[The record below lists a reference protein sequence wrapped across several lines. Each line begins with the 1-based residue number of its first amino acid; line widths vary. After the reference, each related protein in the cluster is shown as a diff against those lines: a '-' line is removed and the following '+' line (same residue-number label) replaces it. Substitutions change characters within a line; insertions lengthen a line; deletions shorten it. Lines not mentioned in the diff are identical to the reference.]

1 MDIAAWLLSLGL
13 QQYEPAFRENDIE
26 ADTLPHLTADDLVAL
41 GVISIGHRRKLLAAI
56 DALRA
61 RSDTAAISTTRSM
74 AAVPG
79 PAPPP
84 AEAERRQLTV
94 MFVDVVGST
103 ALAGRLD
110 PEDMR
115 EVIGTYHRCVA
126 ETVGRYGGFVAKY
139 MGDGVLVYFG
149 WPQADEADPERAVR
163 AALATLEK
171 VGQAAPAGE
180 RLVARIGIASGLA
193 VVGDLLGA
201 GAAQEQTVIGETPN
215 LAARL
220 QSLADPGSAVID
232 AQTRRRIGGLFECRE
247 LGEFRLKGLS
257 GAVCA
262 WEVLGEAMVESRFA
276 AMHGASLPPLVGRD
290 DELELLLRRWQQ
302 AKDGEGQ
309 VVLISGDPGIGK
321 SRLIAALEE
330 RVAGEAHLRLKYFC
344 SPHHLDSALQ
354 PIIARWQN
362 DAGFVRSESADAR
375 LDKLEALLLPLGA
388 TREEVTLIAEL
399 LGVPS
404 GERYPLLALSP
415 ERKKEQTFGALNRIL
430 DERARRSPVLIL
442 FEDAHWADPSSLELL
457 DRLIMRLASLPVMV
471 IISFRPEFHASWV
484 GQASVT
490 LMALSR
496 LGPRQATTL
505 ASQVVVG
512 QSIPAG
518 MLERIVAQTDGIPL
532 FIEELTKAVL
542 ERASQPAI
550 VGSALSVPS
559 TLQASLMARL
569 DRLPSAKQVAQ
580 VGAVIGREFSHELLA
595 SVAEIA
601 EAVLMQGLDELVSA
615 GLAFRRGTPPEA
627 TYSFKHALVQDAAY
641 VSLLR
646 RTRQK
651 LHSRI
656 AKVLEERWPEVVETQ
671 PEILAHHF
679 TQAGSMERAADYW
692 QRAGERAFRRSA
704 AAEATG
710 HLAKS
715 IEFLRTLPEDRAQA
729 ERELHLQTMLGQA
742 CIARHGY
749 AASETAAAFARA
761 RDLVEAVGDVSQQ
774 FPVLYGF
781 WAVQYVRMAVREQ
794 QNLAGHIL
802 ALAEQHPD
810 PERLC
815 VAHRICG
822 ATNEMMGE
830 LPAAREH
837 LEQAIALYDPQRHG
851 FTAFTFGQD
860 LGVAVLSH
868 LVWVLWLLGYPDQ
881 ASRRQAEA
889 LALARSVGHKNTQ
902 GFALMYSAMA
912 GAYGHDLGVAAD
924 HSASL
929 LELAREQKFD
939 LWRAGATVVKGWAMA
954 RQGHGAV
961 GIAAIER
968 GLAEWTDSGAE
979 RMRPFFLSLLADAC
993 ALSGDV
999 RRALGELDEA
1009 IAAVERTGQCWPDAE
1024 LHRLRGQFLT
1034 ALPDGGRPG
1043 EASAALQRAI
1053 QIAQRQSAKSWELRA
1068 ATTLAR
1074 LWREQGKQA
1083 DARDLLAPVYA
1094 WFTEGFATPDL
1105 KEAKAMLDTLR

>member
-26 ADTLPHLTADDLVAL
+26 ADTLPQLTADDLVAL

-56 DALRA
+56 AALRA
-61 RSDTAAISTTRSM
+61 TSDTAVTSTTRSL
-74 AAVPG
+74 AAISGAATPL
-79 PAPPP
+79 PD
-84 AEAERRQLTV
+84 AERRQLTV
-94 MFVDVVGST
+94 MFVDAVGST
-103 ALAGRLD
+103 ALAARLD

-149 WPQADEADPERAVR
+149 WPQADEADAERAVR
-163 AALATLEK
+163 AALATLEE

-180 RLVARIGIASGLA
+180 RVTARIGIASGLA

-220 QSLADPGSAVID
+220 QSLADPGCALID
-232 AQTRRRIGGLFECRE
+232 AETRRRIGGLFEYRE
-247 LGEFRLKGLS
+247 LGDFDLKGLP
-257 GAVCA
+257 GPVRA
-262 WEVLGEAMVESRFA
+262 WLVLGEALVESRFA
-276 AMHGASLPPLVGRD
+276 AMHAASLSPLVGRD
-290 DELELLLRRWQQ
+290 DELGLLLRRWQQ

-309 VVLISGDPGIGK
+309 VVLISGEPGIGK

-330 RVAGEAHLRLKYFC
+330 RVAGEAHLKLKYFC
-344 SPHHLDSALQ
+344 SPHHRDSALQ

-362 DAGFVRSESADAR
+362 DAGFVRSESAGAR

-388 TREEVTLIAEL
+388 TLEEVALVAEL
-399 LGVPS
+399 LSVPG
-404 GERYPLLALSP
+404 GERYPPLALSP

-430 DERARRSPVLIL
+430 DEKARRSPVLIL

-457 DRLIMRLASLPVMV
+457 DRLIMRLAALPVMV
-471 IISFRPEFHASWV
+471 IISFRPEFQAPWV
-484 GQASVT
+484 GQTSVT
-490 LMALSR
+490 LIALSR
-496 LGPRQATTL
+496 LGNRQATAL

-512 QSIPAG
+512 QALPAG
-518 MLERIVAQTDGIPL
+518 MLERIVAQTDGVPL

-542 ERASQPAI
+542 ERASQPDIA
-550 VGSALSVPS
+550 GSLSVPS
-559 TLQASLMARL
+559 TLQASLVARL
-569 DRLPSAKQVAQ
+569 DRLPFAKQAAQ
-580 VGAVIGREFSHELLA
+580 IGAVIGREFSHELLA
-595 SVAEIA
+595 AVARIP
-601 EAVLMQGLDELVSA
+601 EAALTQGLDQLVSA
-615 GLAFRRGTPPEA
+615 GLAFRRGTSAEA

-646 RTRQK
+646 STRQK

-656 AKVLEERWPEVVETQ
+656 AKVLEERWPDVVETQ
-671 PEILAHHF
+671 PELLAHHF
-679 TQAGSMERAADYW
+679 TQAGLMERAVDYW

-715 IEFLRTLPEDRAQA
+715 IELLRTLPEDRAQA

-761 RDLVEAVGDVSQQ
+761 RDLVEAIGDVSQQ

-794 QNLAGHIL
+794 QNLARHIL

-822 ATNEMMGE
+822 ATNEMTGE

-837 LEQAIALYDPQRHG
+837 LEQAIALYDPERHG
-851 FTAFTFGQD
+851 STAFTFGQD

-889 LALARSVGHKNTQ
+889 LALARRVGHKNTL

-912 GAYGHDLGVAAD
+912 GAYGHNAGVAAE

-939 LWRAGATVVKGWAMA
+939 LWRAGATVVNGWATA

-968 GLAEWTDSGAE
+968 GLAEWTGSGAE
-979 RMRPFFLSLLADAC
+979 WMRPFFLSLLADAC

-999 RRALGELDEA
+999 LRALGELDEA
-1009 IAAVERTGQCWPDAE
+1009 KAAVERTGQRWPDAE

-1043 EASAALQRAI
+1043 EASAAFQSAI
-1053 QIAQRQSAKSWELRA
+1053 QIGRRQSAKFWELRA
-1068 ATTLAR
+1068 ATSLAR
-1074 LWREQGKQA
+1074 LWRDEGKHA

-1094 WFTEGFATPDL
+1094 WFTEGFETPDL
-1105 KEAKAMLDTLR
+1105 KEARALLDTLR

>member
-1 MDIAAWLLSLGL
+1 VDIAAWLRSLGL
-13 QQYEPAFRENDIE
+13 QQYEQAFRDNDIE
-26 ADTLPHLTADDLVAL
+26 ADTLPQLTADDLVAL
-41 GVISIGHRRKLLAAI
+41 GVKSIGHRRKLLAAI

-61 RSDTAAISTTRSM
+61 SSDTAAIWNTLAL
-74 AAVPG
+74 AAG
-79 PAPPP
+79 SGTAPPL

-94 MFVDVVGST
+94 MFVDLVGST

-139 MGDGVLVYFG
+139 MGDGLLVYFG

-163 AALATLEK
+163 AALATLDE

-220 QSLADPGSAVID
+220 QSLADPGCAVID

-247 LGEFRLKGLS
+247 LGEFHLKGLS
-257 GAVCA
+257 GSVCA
-262 WEVLGEAMVESRFA
+262 WQVLGEALVESRFA
-276 AMHGASLPPLVGRD
+276 AMHAGSLSPLVGRD

-302 AKDGEGQ
+302 AKDCEGQ
-309 VVLISGDPGIGK
+309 VVLISGEPGIGK

-330 RVAGEAHLRLKYFC
+330 RVAEEAHLKLKYFC
-344 SPHHLDSALQ
+344 SPHHRDSALQ

-362 DAGFVRSESADAR
+362 DAGFVRSEPADAR
-375 LDKLEALLLPLGA
+375 LDKLETLLLPLGA
-388 TREEVTLIAEL
+388 TREEVALIAEL
-399 LGVPS
+399 LGVRG
-404 GERYPLLALSP
+404 GERYPPLDLSP

-471 IISFRPEFHASWV
+471 IISFRPEFHAPWV
-484 GQASVT
+484 GQASVI
-490 LMALSR
+490 LMVLSR

-512 QSIPAG
+512 QALPAG
-518 MLERIVAQTDGIPL
+518 MLERIVAQTDGVPL

-542 ERASQPAI
+542 ERASQPDI
-550 VGSALSVPS
+550 SALSVPS

-569 DRLPSAKQVAQ
+569 DRLPVAKQVAQ
-580 VGAVIGREFSHELLA
+580 IGAVIGREFSHELLVT
-595 SVAEIA
+595 VAGIP
-601 EAVLMQGLDELVSA
+601 EAALTQGLDELVNA

-627 TYSFKHALVQDAAY
+627 IYSFKHALVQDAAY
-641 VSLLR
+641 MSLLR
-646 RTRQK
+646 STRQK

-656 AKVLEERWPEVVETQ
+656 AKVLEEQWPDVVETQ
-671 PEILAHHF
+671 PELLAHHF

-715 IEFLRTLPEDRAQA
+715 IDVLRTLPEDRAQA

-749 AASETAAAFARA
+749 AALETAAAFARA
-761 RDLVEAVGDVSQQ
+761 RDLVESLGDVPQQ

-781 WAVQYVRMAVREQ
+781 WAVQYVRMAIREQ

-837 LEQAIALYDPQRHG
+837 LEQAIALYDPERHG
-851 FTAFTFGQD
+851 STAFTFGQD

-912 GAYGHDLGVAAD
+912 GAYGHNAGVAAE

-939 LWRAGATVVKGWAMA
+939 LWRAGATVVKGWAIA

-968 GLAEWTDSGAE
+968 GLAEWTGSGAE
-979 RMRPFFLSLLADAC
+979 WMRPFFLSLLADAC

-1009 IAAVERTGQCWPDAE
+1009 IAAVERTGQRWPDAE

-1043 EASAALQRAI
+1043 EASAAFQRAI
-1053 QIAQRQSAKSWELRA
+1053 QIAQHQSAKSWELRA
-1068 ATTLAR
+1068 ATSLAR
-1074 LWREQGKQA
+1074 LWRDKGKHA
-1083 DARDLLAPVYA
+1083 DACDLLAPVYA